1 MIERKTFD
9 LVGSTL
15 SADGSGSFAGF
26 ASCFGV
32 KDSQGDIVVKGAYR
46 DTLDQFVARG
56 FISWNHD
63 WGNPVA
69 TIKTAR
75 EEDQG
80 LYVEADFHS
89 DPASQ
94 QARIRTQERVE
105 RGKFMG
111 LSIGYAVN
119 PGGAEPTKDARY
131 LRSLTLYETGLVT
144 VPSCA
149 PAGVTAAKAAK
160 YGGLAG
166 MDAEPPEGSY
176 EELTEDLA
184 EAYAAANGLDPDRVQ
199 TVATFA
205 GHAVLCV
212 LPDYSAL
219 DGPAACTYWDV
230 PYTVGADDDA
240 LTLGAP
246 QPVDPQLTY
255 VPSDDAKGLVLPLCA
270 LQAVFKRGAPH
281 SKPTRER
288 YAAMM
293 THATALVDHIGSLQR
308 ESAPADPP
316 SKAGGRRQLVEYLA
330 WEARRLGVAV

>member
-9 LVGSTL
+9 LVGSAL
-15 SADGSGSFAGF
+15 SDEGAGSFAGF

-32 KDSQGDIVVKGAYR
+32 KDSQGDIVVKGAYQN
-46 DTLDQFVARG
+46 TLARFIERG

-69 TIKTAR
+69 TIKSAR
-75 EEDQG
+75 EDERG

-94 QARIRTQERVE
+94 QARIRTQERLA

-111 LSIGYAVN
+111 LSIGYAVD
-119 PGGAEPTKDARY
+119 PGGAEQTKDAR
-131 LRSLTLYETGLVT
+131 LLHSLTLYETGLVT

-149 PAGVTAAKAAK
+149 PAGVTAAKAYPMA
-160 YGGLAG
+160 GL
-166 MDAEPPEGSY
+166 DAEPPEGSY
-176 EELTEDLA
+176 EELAEDLA
-184 EAYAAANGLDPDRVQ
+184 EAYAAANGLPEDRVQ
-199 TVATFA
+199 TVATFP

-212 LPDYSAL
+212 LPDYSDMGAC
-219 DGPAACTYWDV
+219 DCTYWDV

-240 LTLGAP
+240 LTLGTP

-270 LQAVFKRGAPH
+270 LQVALKAGARH
-281 SKPTRER
+281 GKPTRER
-288 YAAMM
+288 YAVMM

-308 ESAPADPP
+308 ESAPPDPP
-316 SKAGGRRQLVEYLA
+316 SKAQGRRILVEHLA